1 MSYSHKL
8 PEGVTPKC
16 LQDGKEN
23 PKYVD
28 LLEEDK
34 PIAGQKFVCLSFVSP
49 EHILK
54 QKEQFLFEEFIN
66 QWDFKKSMEKFTQF
80 LNFIS
85 FKYSMSFDKLTK
97 DFNDFTKEEG
107 VSLKTASSIGDD
119 YKTFTDAHEE
129 ELAEKFDEKHK
140 FQTSIRGIK
149 VRGVFSTQGEAELRC
164 KLLREVD
171 PDHDI
176 YVGQVGMWVP
186 FHPEAYK
193 TGRVEYMEE
202 TLNQLMSDKKKNED
216 LAKHDFEKRVR
227 EAKQKA
233 IEDNMKKAEASG
245 NKLTQT
251 INEKGELIGV
261 ANVANVDGLNEDS
274 TIDDIKKSMFEC
286 ENVVMDTKNTDHG
299 LSKLTSSHVDA
310 VDTVDTVDTAD
321 TDN

>member
-1 MSYSHKL
+1 MSFQNKL
-8 PEGVTPKC
+8 PEGVTPKY
-16 LQDGKEN
+16 LHDGTEN

-54 QKEQFLFEEFIN
+54 QKDQFLFEEFIK

-85 FKYSMSFDKLTK
+85 FKYSVPFDKLTT
-97 DFNDFTKEEG
+97 DLQDFTKEEG
-107 VSLKTASSIGDD
+107 ASLSLASTISDD
-119 YKTFTDAHEE
+119 YKTFIDNNEDA
-129 ELAEKFDEKHK
+129 LDEKFGEKHQ
-140 FQTSIRGIK
+140 FQTSVRGIK
-149 VRGVFSTQGEAELRC
+149 VRGVFATQGEAELRC

-171 PDHDI
+171 PNHDI

-216 LAKHDFEKRVR
+216 TAKQDFEKRVR

-233 IEDNMKKAEASG
+233 IEENMKKAEESG
-245 NKLTQT
+245 NKLTQML
-251 INEKGELIGV
+251 NEKGELVGV
-261 ANVANVDGLNEDS
+261 SNVANFDGLDEDS
-274 TIDDIKKSMFEC
+274 TIEDIKKSMFEA
-286 ENVVMDTKNTDHG
+286 ENVVMDKNSDHG
-299 LSKLTSSHVDA
+299 LSKLSKFE
-310 VDTVDTVDTAD
+310 
-321 TDN
+321 N

>member
-1 MSYSHKL
+1 MSFQNKL
-8 PEGVTPKC
+8 PEGVTPKY
-16 LQDGKEN
+16 LHDGTEN

-54 QKEQFLFEEFIN
+54 QKDQFLFEEFIK

-85 FKYSMSFDKLTK
+85 FKYSVPFDKLTT
-97 DFNDFTKEEG
+97 DLQDFTKEEG
-107 VSLKTASSIGDD
+107 ASLSLASTISDD
-119 YKTFTDAHEE
+119 YKTFIDNNEDA
-129 ELAEKFDEKHK
+129 LDEKFGEKHQ
-140 FQTSIRGIK
+140 FQTSVRGIK
-149 VRGVFSTQGEAELRC
+149 VRGVFATQGEAELRC

-171 PDHDI
+171 PNHDI

-216 LAKHDFEKRVR
+216 TAKQDFEKRVR

-233 IEDNMKKAEASG
+233 IEENMKKAEESG
-245 NKLTQT
+245 NKLTQML
-251 INEKGELIGV
+251 NEKGELVGV
-261 ANVANVDGLNEDS
+261 SNVANFDGLDEDS
-274 TIDDIKKSMFEC
+274 TIEDIKKNMFEA
-286 ENVVMDTKNTDHG
+286 ENVVMDKNSDHG
-299 LSKLTSSHVDA
+299 LSKLSKFE
-310 VDTVDTVDTAD
+310 
-321 TDN
+321 N